1 MYICEDCY
9 YGERPP
15 MEMCNLC
22 TKDEDGR
29 MSCWTPKCKTP
40 IGAVLQEEGSTSQS
54 VTLSVSPAGRHLSQR
69 ERQGGAKPSAAVW
82 EAERAKEPDAQEGQ
96 EDNWMAS
103 DPERDKDLL
112 IDHLKNRIHVLE
124 KERDDCAAGYDYLQ
138 CKIDDL
144 REQMG
149 KLEAENEYLR
159 KTLDWNKREQEVLS
173 GKLEMVYL
181 IFGGGGDG

>member
-1 MYICEDCY
+1 MTSCDGCY
-9 YGERPP
+9 YEDRAP
-15 MEMCNLC
+15 MEMCNCC
-22 TKDEDGR
+22 TKDADGVLTGWR
-29 MSCWTPKCKTP
+29 GK
-40 IGAVLQEEGSTSQS
+40 GA
-54 VTLSVSPAGRHLSQR
+54 
-69 ERQGGAKPSAAVW
+69 QGGSADLPLSTG
-82 EAERAKEPDAQEGQ
+82 EAGTSPHRSEARGQ
-96 EDNWMAS
+96 APETVHEDDWMES

-112 IDHLKNRIHVLE
+112 IDHLKNRIRVLE
-124 KERDDCAAGYDYLQ
+124 KERDEYAAGDDYLQ

-159 KTLDWNKREQEVLS
+159 KSLDWNKREQEVLS

>member
-1 MYICEDCY
+1 MNSCEGCY
-9 YGERPP
+9 YEDRSP
-15 MEMCNLC
+15 MEMCNCC
-22 TKDEDGR
+22 TKDADG
-29 MSCWTPKCKTP
+29 
-40 IGAVLQEEGSTSQS
+40 VLTGWRGKGDPAIVSPSQS
-54 VTLSVSPAGRHLSQR
+54 ASLTAT
-69 ERQGGAKPSAAVW
+69 PS
-82 EAERAKEPDAQEGQ
+82 RAQAPDAQEGQ
-96 EDNWMAS
+96 DDDWMAS

-124 KERDDCAAGYDYLQ
+124 KERDDCADGYEYLQ

-144 REQMG
+144 QEQMG

>member
-22 TKDEDGR
+22 TMDKDGR

-40 IGAVLQEEGSTSQS
+40 IGAVLQEAGSTSQS
-54 VTLSVSPAGRHLSQR
+54 DTLSVSPAGRHLSQR
-69 ERQGGAKPSAAVW
+69 ERQGG
-82 EAERAKEPDAQEGQ
+82 DG
-96 EDNWMAS
+96 
-103 DPERDKDLL
+103 
-112 IDHLKNRIHVLE
+112 
-124 KERDDCAAGYDYLQ
+124 AAGDDYLQ
-138 CKIDDL
+138 CRIDDL
-144 REQMG
+144 QEQMG

-159 KTLDWNKREQEVLS
+159 KTLDWNKREQEILS